1 MGWKSIDLASLLR
14 PVQKRVAIIIAP
26 AMCTPRL
33 RVRVGG
39 KMKPHSGVTKRLSK
53 SISRTFS
60 NWQWEFILNRIGD
73 VSPWDAPRHERI
85 KFLVVPLLLG
95 VIAGMSDSTAT
106 VIVAFVLAL
115 VWAFWFRWSE

>member
-1 MGWKSIDLASLLR
+1 M
-14 PVQKRVAIIIAP
+14 
-26 AMCTPRL
+26 
-33 RVRVGG
+33 
-39 KMKPHSGVTKRLSK
+39 
-53 SISRTFS
+53 
-60 NWQWEFILNRIGD
+60 
-73 VSPWDAPRHERI
+73 SPWDAPRHERI